1 MATLQVK
8 TEIHTL
14 HSAKS
19 LFVDTAARGARA
31 DDSWINGDRQSLWE
45 QIRAFMGTTEVV
57 RQRDGRLV
65 EKKRRRDAKCLV
77 VGTLSCPRAN
87 PRRAGSCLR
96 GTPDCKRCC
105 EYTADR
111 LKQVVGAETAIT
123 LSLDDNFPRL
133 RFYAAGNPRN
143 ILSALPALDLSPN

>member
-1 MATLQVK
+1 MAALQVK
-8 TEIHTL
+8 TEIHTV

-19 LFVDTAARGARA
+19 LFVEAAPRSAQASDT
-31 DDSWINGDRQSLWE
+31 WINGDRQSLWE
-45 QIRAFMGTTEVV
+45 QILAFMGTTEVV

-87 PRRAGSCLR
+87 PRRPGPCR
-96 GTPDCKRCC
+96 NGTPDCTRCC
-105 EYTADR
+105 ESTADR
-111 LKQVVGAETAIT
+111 LKQVVGAGTAIT

-133 RFYAAGNPRN
+133 RFYAAGNPKS
-143 ILSALPALDLSPN
+143 ILSALPALDLSPT